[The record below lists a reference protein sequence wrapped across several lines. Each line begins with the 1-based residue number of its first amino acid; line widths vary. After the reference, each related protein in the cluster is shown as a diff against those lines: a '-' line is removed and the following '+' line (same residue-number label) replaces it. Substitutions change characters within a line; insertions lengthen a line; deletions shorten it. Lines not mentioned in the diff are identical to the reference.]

1 MKHLNHFLAA
11 MSLALVPG
19 VALAQSVSGYRIPEV
34 HTATQPQLH
43 SADDVDLSQP
53 GDGYRIPEAHTATQS
68 QLHSA
73 DDADLSQPGDGYRI
87 PDAKAPYAPS
97 EPAMN
102 DNGTY
107 PSYARHD

>member
-1 MKHLNHFLAA
+1 MNHVNRFLVAI
-11 MSLALVPG
+11 SLALVPG
-19 VALAQSVSGYRIPEV
+19 VALAQSISGYQIPEV
-34 HTATQPQLH
+34 HTAAKPQLH
-43 SADDVDLSQP
+43 SADAVDLSQP
-53 GDGYRIPEAHTATQS
+53 GDGYRIPEVHTGAQS

-73 DDADLSQPGDGYRI
+73 DDADLSQPGDGYRT